1 MKSRFEGN
9 LLGLIGVNILA
20 WLITFVTLGI
30 ATPWAMCI
38 KYRWEAEN
46 TVIEGRRLNFI
57 GSGSSLFMNYI
68 KWWVLTIITFGIYG
82 LWLYIKL
89 LQWKTENTV
98 FEN

>member
-1 MKSRFEGN
+1 MESRFEGS

-20 WLITFVTLGI
+20 WLVTVFTFGI

-38 KYRWEAEN
+38 KYNWVAEN
-46 TVIEGRRLNFI
+46 TVIEGRRLRFI
-57 GSGSSLFMNYI
+57 GKGSSLFLHYI
-68 KWWVLTIITFGIYG
+68 KWWILTIITFGIYG
-82 LWLYIKL
+82 FWLYIKL

>member
-1 MKSRFEGN
+1 MESRFEGG

-20 WLITFVTLGI
+20 WLITAFTLGL

-46 TVIEGRRLNFI
+46 TVIEGRRLEFT
-57 GSGSSLFMNYI
+57 GTGSSLFFNYI
-68 KWWVLTIITFGIYG
+68 KWLVLTIITLGIYG
-82 LWLYIKL
+82 FWLYIKL

-98 FEN
+98 FKD

>member
-1 MKSRFEGN
+1 MESRFEGG

-20 WLITFVTLGI
+20 WLITAFTLGL

-46 TVIEGRRLNFI
+46 TVIEGRRLEFI
-57 GSGSSLFMNYI
+57 GTGASLFFNYI
-68 KWWVLTIITFGIYG
+68 KWLALTIITLGIYG
-82 LWLYIKL
+82 FWLYIKL

-98 FEN
+98 FKN